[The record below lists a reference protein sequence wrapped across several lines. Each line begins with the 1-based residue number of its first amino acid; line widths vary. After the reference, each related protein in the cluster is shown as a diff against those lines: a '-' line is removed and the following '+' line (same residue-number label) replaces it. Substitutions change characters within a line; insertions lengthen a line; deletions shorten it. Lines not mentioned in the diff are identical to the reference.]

1 MRIPFKTIALFA
13 VLSLAATSCQKEEML
28 PFGNTEQTAETIQV
42 VYSINGDV
50 FQVTISESEWDAFV
64 ARMLALAREGY
75 EVSFSKNRTTLTSR
89 SKEKVTYVTTDEK
102 DAQKWSHNMANQG
115 YVVSITYNQN
125 TGEYTCIAIK

>member
-50 FQVTISESEWDAFV
+50 FQVTINESE
-64 ARMLALAREGY
+64 
-75 EVSFSKNRTTLTSR
+75 
-89 SKEKVTYVTTDEK
+89 
-102 DAQKWSHNMANQG
+102 
-115 YVVSITYNQN
+115 
-125 TGEYTCIAIK
+125 